1 MFTITPLQESDL
13 EDMYQQICLS
23 RDHLIDLG
31 WVAQCSWQRFFQHY
45 QAIIVQK
52 KLAIFTVRV
61 DGQIA
66 GAVEVAD
73 KLDHY
78 VVGYWLGINYRGKG
92 IATEAVKSV
101 INQLDNKPILADT
114 LIENPASSRVLE
126 RLGFTLDRTTDKSG
140 FYQLLRKKEI

>member
-13 EDMYQQICLS
+13 EDMYQQICSS

-31 WVAQCSWQRFFQHY
+31 WVAQCSWQRFYQHY

-101 INQLDNKPILADT
+101 INQLDSKPIVADT
-114 LIENPASSRVLE
+114 LIENPASSQVLE
-126 RLGFTLDRTTDKSG
+126 RLGFKLEKNSETNC
-140 FYQLLRKKEI
+140 FYRLTAHK